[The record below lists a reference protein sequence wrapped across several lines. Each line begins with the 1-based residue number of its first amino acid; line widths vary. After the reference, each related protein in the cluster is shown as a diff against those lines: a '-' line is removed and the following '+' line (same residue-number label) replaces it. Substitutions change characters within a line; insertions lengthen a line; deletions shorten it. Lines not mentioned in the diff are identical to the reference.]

1 MRREAPGSMIA
12 TPTGVELIQI
22 IHEELLKSAELTGI
36 WEKKLR
42 EIERRTYN
50 AGQFL
55 EELKQMVSEVVMS
68 VLSDNSN
75 RHITIQAPIKE
86 NKFKKGSIITD
97 AVGIKSYFLEE
108 AMTIIDPE
116 VEFVSGHPMAGRE
129 KKGYGYASKE
139 VFKNANYILI
149 EHPVNQKECISF
161 MERFVGTLGFKS
173 VKIMSPQAHDEI
185 ISFTSQLPHAI
196 AVSLINSDN
205 EKYETGKYIGDSYRD
220 LTRIANINENLWSEL
235 FLRNSDYLLASIEAF
250 EEQLDLIKVAL
261 KDNDERLLKDLFIKS
276 SLRREKLE
284 K

>member
-1 MRREAPGSMIA
+1 MD
-12 TPTGVELIQI
+12 IQW
-22 IHEELLKSAELTGI
+22 L
-36 WEKKLR
+36 
-42 EIERRTYN
+42 
-50 AGQFL
+50 
-55 EELKQMVSEVVMS
+55 
-68 VLSDNSN
+68 D
-75 RHITIQAPIKE
+75 
-86 NKFKKGSIITD
+86 
-97 AVGIKSYFLEE
+97 
-108 AMTIIDPE
+108 
-116 VEFVSGHPMAGRE
+116 E